1 VVGNSY
7 ANPRV
12 PLASTIN
19 PNFTGI
25 SGLNVTDLSYDVN
38 KKLWDGFFF
47 STLGL
52 DYVNGT
58 GSSFDKFF
66 DIKKLGS
73 GESELPNPRMVF
85 APLLGDTT
93 IDKILSDNPDRAP
106 EAIAARILLK
116 GAFNVNSTSRT
127 AWKAVLSSMG
137 TSRLPVL
144 DPKAGTA
151 SWQNPEGTRFNR
163 FGHVIANKAYQKGDP
178 GDDDPFWQGWRNL
191 SDTELD
197 ELAGEIVTEVKE
209 RGPFRS
215 MAEFVNRNPDSS
227 NTRHQLRGPLQA
239 ALDRVINVGFPT
251 SVGKPARVPT
261 GSQFSPAVTD
271 ENSAVGSASYLLQG
285 DLLQSL
291 APILQVRSDYFRIR
305 TCGET
310 LDSDGN
316 VIARAWC
323 EAFVQRTSDYSD
335 PQDASHKSPA
345 ELSSGTNETFGR
357 RYQIVSFRWL
367 PGSEI

>member
-1 VVGNSY
+1 
-7 ANPRV
+7 
-12 PLASTIN
+12 
-19 PNFTGI
+19 
-25 SGLNVTDLSYDVN
+25 
-38 KKLWDGFFF
+38 
-47 STLGL
+47 
-52 DYVNGT
+52 
-58 GSSFDKFF
+58 
-66 DIKKLGS
+66 
-73 GESELPNPRMVF
+73 
-85 APLLGDTT
+85 
-93 IDKILSDNPDRAP
+93 
-106 EAIAARILLK
+106 
-116 GAFNVNSTSRT
+116 
-127 AWKAVLSSMG
+127 
-137 TSRLPVL
+137 
-144 DPKAGTA
+144 
-151 SWQNPEGTRFNR
+151 
-163 FGHVIANKAYQKGDP
+163 
-178 GDDDPFWQGWRNL
+178 
-191 SDTELD
+191 
-197 ELAGEIVTEVKE
+197 
-209 RGPFRS
+209 
-215 MAEFVNRNPDSS
+215 
-227 NTRHQLRGPLQA
+227 
-239 ALDRVINVGFPT
+239 LDRVINVGFPT